1 MSRYQRLHVYSI
13 CESGD
18 PLINV
23 KTMVVVSLT
32 FDTLVILNR
41 HLNSWTNTY
50 KHHWNGESDKTL
62 RPKCNEKNV

>member
-41 HLNSWTNTY
+41 HLNS
-50 KHHWNGESDKTL
+50 
-62 RPKCNEKNV
+62 